1 MLLVLLHLVVS
12 LHWVHCSHNN
22 YFVSVSSGRD
32 DPAVPGSETQP
43 WASLA
48 FAISRLR
55 EIRNWEDPPGPNNM
69 ATIVM
74 RAGTYYLQD
83 RLRMDTRDSYLT
95 ITSQGEDV
103 KVSGGLVV
111 DVAWQ
116 HGDILHGEYE
126 GECGELYYGDYRM
139 MKARSPNIA
148 QPGLN
153 KHFGTGPFHT
163 VAGFLVETEG
173 CEVESDKFSQP
184 NCPGENRNGFYL
196 EDEMSPDWE
205 DLDQTLV
212 LVYHSW
218 VSEYA
223 RVANL
228 TEEGGR
234 HKVMFQEPLGHAPI
248 GEWIASG
255 NLRYLVLNNRALL
268 DSPGEYVCTQA
279 GGTAWVSWIPPAGA
293 GPTLSPVM
301 TSVDI
306 LLQMINVESVLIEG
320 LRLRATTYT
329 GLDRSMDWSN
339 TALDIRNSAGRTLG
353 QVTADRQQYL
363 QVVSF

>member
-1 MLLVLLHLVVS
+1 MLVLLHLVVS

-55 EIRNWEDPPGPNNM
+55 EIRNWEDPPGPNNT
-69 ATIVM
+69 AIIVM
-74 RAGTYYLQD
+74 REGTYYLQD
-83 RLRMDTRDSYLT
+83 RVRLDTRDSYLT

-163 VAGFLVETEG
+163 VAGFLVENDDCKLETNW
-173 CEVESDKFSQP
+173 FSQSA
-184 NCPGENRNGFYL
+184 CPAENKEGFYL
-196 EDEMSPDWE
+196 NDEMSPDWA
-205 DLDQTLV
+205 DLDQTQVRISVVHSHWSRNVEAWLSLV
-212 LVYHSW
+212 ES
-218 VSEYA
+218 
-223 RVANL
+223 N
-228 TEEGGR
+228 
-234 HKVMFQEPLGHAPI
+234 
-248 GEWIASG
+248 
-255 NLRYLVLNNRALL
+255 
-268 DSPGEYVCTQA
+268 
-279 GGTAWVSWIPPAGA
+279 AGA
-293 GPTLSPVM
+293 SSLMP
-301 TSVDI
+301 
-306 LLQMINVESVLIEG
+306 
-320 LRLRATTYT
+320 
-329 GLDRSMDWSN
+329 
-339 TALDIRNSAGRTLG
+339 
-353 QVTADRQQYL
+353 
-363 QVVSF
+363 